1 MSEFKTIS
9 EVADQLQLPQHVL
22 RFWETQFSQIKPAKR
37 RGGRRF
43 YAQQDLETLQKIQN
57 LLYVKGYTIKGAK
70 KALNQNFMPFGIS
83 APISAPPVQK
93 QQETKQADLFA
104 AMEKPITMPVPTAE
118 NKDTLKRILGELKEA
133 EKLLHS

>member
-9 EVADQLQLPQHVL
+9 EVADQLHLPQHVL

-43 YAQQDLETLQKIQN
+43 YNTHDLDTIQKIQN

-70 KALNQNFMPFGIS
+70 KALNQNFMPAYAQVAASQAALAAQEKKQTDMFAVIDKP
-83 APISAPPVQK
+83 APDK
-93 QQETKQADLFA
+93 
-104 AMEKPITMPVPTAE
+104 TA
-118 NKDTLKRILGELKEA
+118 LKRILWQLKEA
-133 EKLLHS
+133 EKLLQN